1 MEGRTSCRTHRK
13 MHLRRAPVVSH
24 AWITGQRRRK
34 AMTEDREYWEHH
46 FKELEENVDRGYK
59 WFFGVTAV
67 IVGFC
72 FWLLF
77 CSGWAH

>member
-1 MEGRTSCRTHRK
+1 M
-13 MHLRRAPVVSH
+13 
-24 AWITGQRRRK
+24 I
-34 AMTEDREYWEHH
+34 EDREYWEHH
-46 FKELEENVDRGYK
+46 FKSQRKRDESMDRSYK

-77 CSGWAH
+77 LSGWAH